1 MELSTQ
7 QRVIDIVL
15 ATAGLN
21 RATQVTA
28 ETQLLNGGLS
38 LDSVVVLELL
48 LALEKEFK
56 IELNAQELFEAQAL
70 KTVSSLAGFVDK
82 KLG

>member
-1 MELSTQ
+1 MESSTQ
-7 QRVIDIVL
+7 QRVIEIVL

-21 RATQVTA
+21 SATQVTA

>member
-1 MELSTQ
+1 MESSTQ
-7 QRVIDIVL
+7 QRVTSIVL

-21 RATQVTA
+21 RATSVTA

-48 LALEKEFK
+48 LALEKEFG

-70 KTVSSLAGFVDK
+70 KTVGSLAGFIDK